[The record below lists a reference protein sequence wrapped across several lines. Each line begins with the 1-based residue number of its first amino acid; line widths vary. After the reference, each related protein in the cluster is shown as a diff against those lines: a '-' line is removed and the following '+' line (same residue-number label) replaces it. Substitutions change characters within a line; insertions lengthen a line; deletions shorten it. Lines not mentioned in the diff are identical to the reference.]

1 MKKIRVKQETIIDLK
16 SPDFWESLGIR
27 LDEVAGH
34 QLIVTDEITGRSLE
48 FLTTDKPGD
57 IYQSLHYAR
66 KSWIDAR
73 IHKQRNGK

>member
-34 QLIVTDEITGRSLE
+34 QLIVTDEITGRSLK
-48 FLTTDKPGD
+48 FSTTDTPMD
-57 IYQSLHYAR
+57 IYKSLHGMR
-66 KSWIDAR
+66 KL
-73 IHKQRNGK
+73 